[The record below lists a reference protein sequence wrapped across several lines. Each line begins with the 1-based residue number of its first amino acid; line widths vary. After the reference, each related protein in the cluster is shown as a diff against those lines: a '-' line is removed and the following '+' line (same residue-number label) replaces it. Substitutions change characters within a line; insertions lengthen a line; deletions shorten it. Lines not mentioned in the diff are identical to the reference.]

1 MAALDYP
8 PPADVLR
15 PFKHTE
21 KLLLGPG
28 PSNCSE
34 RVLQAASL
42 QVNGIVLQELAT
54 ILDEIRSGLQYAF
67 QTNNS
72 CTYAISGTGMQTYL
86 KGWA

>member
-42 QVNGIVLQELAT
+42 QVNGIVAALELAT
-54 ILDEIRSGLQYAF
+54 IGRDSRRMAPGLPDNNEIRAGY
-67 QTNNS
+67 
-72 CTYAISGTGMQTYL
+72 IRH
-86 KGWA
+86 